1 MLSLRAIGDATELS
15 LSQGD
20 FTTEERLALHRNGW
34 TDALAKLRQLAV
46 TADLPFVDEHQIRIP
61 ASRDHVWSTLRRYVD
76 RSLGIGARNPLAWVL
91 GTEPRA
97 GFEIER
103 EVPRQQLSM
112 AGRHR
117 FSRYRLVFE
126 LSDVA
131 DGETRLSARTYA
143 EFPGLHGRVYR
154 ALVIGTGAHVVA
166 TNQILRSIR
175 RAALAEDQATRHRW
189 CEAVTD
195 APIGFAA

>member
-1 MLSLRAIGDATELS
+1 MLLRSCGHSRGPTTCPSWTSTGSASRHRATTS
-15 LSQGD
+15 GA
-20 FTTEERLALHRNGW
+20 RY
-34 TDALAKLRQLAV
+34 AV
-46 TADLPFVDEHQIRIP
+46 T
-61 ASRDHVWSTLRRYVD
+61 STP
-76 RSLGIGARNPLAWVL
+76 SLGIGAGNPLARIL

-131 DGETRLSARTYA
+131 DGATQLSARTYA
-143 EFPGLHGRVYR
+143 EFPGLRGRVYR
-154 ALVIGTGAHVVA
+154 ALVIGTRAHVVA
-166 TNQILRSIR
+166 TKQILRSIR
-175 RAALAEDQATRHRW
+175 RTAL
-189 CEAVTD
+189 
-195 APIGFAA
+195 G